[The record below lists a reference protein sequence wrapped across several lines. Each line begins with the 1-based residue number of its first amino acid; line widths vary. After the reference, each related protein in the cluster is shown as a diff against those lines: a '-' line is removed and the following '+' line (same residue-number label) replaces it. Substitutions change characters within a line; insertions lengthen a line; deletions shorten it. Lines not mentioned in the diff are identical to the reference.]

1 MRTSQ
6 QPDVQSAPVW
16 QVTLVAAKG
25 LPVKYGEAPSSV
37 VRFRIL
43 NSDPNNP
50 SEQPKV
56 SQVQVRHRV
65 AALPSQPDQSFA
77 MSTQRLC
84 VVCHPRLHRPVNA
97 SCVTAE
103 WYHAL
108 SLLKAVLRCNQII
121 GQDMRPSLQ
130 PGFQVQHHGHQERPA
145 RLHAVGLK
153 HLPHGRQGLSG
164 RGDDY
169 EAMN

>member
-84 VVCHPRLHRPVNA
+84 VVLAPA
-97 SCVTAE
+97 SACQC
-103 WYHAL
+103 
-108 SLLKAVLRCNQII
+108 VLR
-121 GQDMRPSLQ
+121 
-130 PGFQVQHHGHQERPA
+130 A
-145 RLHAVGLK
+145 R
-153 HLPHGRQGLSG
+153 
-164 RGDDY
+164 
-169 EAMN
+169 

>member
-65 AALPSQPDQSFA
+65 AALQSQPDAALQSQPDQSFA

-84 VVCHPRLHRPVNA
+84 A
-97 SCVTAE
+97 SACQC
-103 WYHAL
+103 
-108 SLLKAVLRCNQII
+108 VLR
-121 GQDMRPSLQ
+121 
-130 PGFQVQHHGHQERPA
+130 A
-145 RLHAVGLK
+145 R
-153 HLPHGRQGLSG
+153 
-164 RGDDY
+164 
-169 EAMN
+169 

>member
-16 QVTLVAAKG
+16 QVTLVLAKG

-65 AALPSQPDQSFA
+65 AALQSQPDQSFA

-84 VVCHPRLHRPVNA
+84 VVCHPRA
-97 SCVTAE
+97 C
-103 WYHAL
+103 
-108 SLLKAVLRCNQII
+108 I
-121 GQDMRPSLQ
+121 
-130 PGFQVQHHGHQERPA
+130 
-145 RLHAVGLK
+145 
-153 HLPHGRQGLSG
+153 GLSMRLACPLNG
-164 RGDDY
+164 ITRCRS
-169 EAMN
+169 

>member
-50 SEQPKV
+50 LEQPKV
-56 SQVQVRHRV
+56 SQIQVRNRV
-65 AALPSQPDQSFA
+65 AALPSQLFA

-84 VVCHPRLHRPVNA
+84 VVCHPRA
-97 SCVTAE
+97 C
-103 WYHAL
+103 
-108 SLLKAVLRCNQII
+108 I
-121 GQDMRPSLQ
+121 
-130 PGFQVQHHGHQERPA
+130 
-145 RLHAVGLK
+145 
-153 HLPHGRQGLSG
+153 GLSMRLACPLNG
-164 RGDDY
+164 ITRCRS
-169 EAMN
+169 